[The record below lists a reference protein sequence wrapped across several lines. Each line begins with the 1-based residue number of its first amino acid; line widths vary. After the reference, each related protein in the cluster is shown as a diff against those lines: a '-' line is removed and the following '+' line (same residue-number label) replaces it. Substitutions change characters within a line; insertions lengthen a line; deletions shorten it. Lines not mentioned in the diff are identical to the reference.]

1 MRGRK
6 PTRRQLEEIHGKLL
20 TWPAVGWS
28 VDPKKVGVAEA
39 AALIESLA
47 AAAHVTWVCKVKEG
61 AMADEDVSPGEG
73 LLLVAGLVR
82 HLGRLARVRKVDARK
97 ITATYDAKRRR
108 RIDQVCRGMRRSLEA
123 IVPGYFG
130 GADGR

>member
-1 MRGRK
+1 MKRRR

-20 TWPAVGWS
+20 TWPAIGWS
-28 VDPKKVGVAEA
+28 VDPKKVDVAAA
-39 AALIESLA
+39 AALIEALA
-47 AAAHVTWVCKVKEG
+47 AAAHVTWVCNVKEG

-82 HLGRLARVRKVDARK
+82 HLGRVAHVRKVDARR
-97 ITATYDAKRRR
+97 ITAKYDAKRRR
-108 RIDQVCRGMRRSLEA
+108 RVDQVCRGMRRGLEE